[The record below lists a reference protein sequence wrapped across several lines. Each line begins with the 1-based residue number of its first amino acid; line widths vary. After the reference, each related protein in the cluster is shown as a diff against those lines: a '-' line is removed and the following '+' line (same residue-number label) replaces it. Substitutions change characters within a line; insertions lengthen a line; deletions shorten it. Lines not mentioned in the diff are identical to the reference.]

1 MTNIA
6 NWKITI
12 FNGKINY
19 KWAIYTM
26 AMLNNQRVD
35 PRGRAL
41 VLLFH
46 SMENC
51 GGQRQA
57 ITIFQLTPTARVE
70 KTILFG
76 MGKKKSLLETLRI

>member
-6 NWKITI
+6 NWKITM
-12 FNGKINY
+12 FNWKINY

-57 ITIFQLTPTARVE
+57 INIFQLTPTARVSCNSVWD
-70 KTILFG
+70 
-76 MGKKKSLLETLRI
+76 GKKNSLLETLRI